1 MTSLIHKT
9 ATIDSTATV
18 HPTALVGAHSRI
30 GPGTV
35 VDAYAIVGEHTALGS
50 NNRVYSF
57 AVIGGE
63 PQIRPSE
70 QNAAAAGRLHI
81 GDRNIF
87 REGVTISR
95 GSNKGD
101 GVTTIGD
108 DCLVMAYAHV
118 GHDCVLG
125 DQVTLSN
132 MVSLAGH
139 VTVDDGATCSGYSAI
154 HQFVRI
160 GRLAFIAANAM
171 VSQDVPPFCMAAGDR
186 ARLVGLNTTG
196 LRRAGYDD
204 ASRSAL
210 RGAFKTLRKQAQ
222 RSDETRIQSQ
232 SKDDSA
238 HLQEFWRFLASGTR
252 GIMPASRSTRATHEL
267 D

>member
-1 MTSLIHKT
+1 MSSMIHQT
-9 ATIDSTATV
+9 ASIDATAII

-30 GPGTV
+30 GPGTIL
-35 VDAYAIVGEHTALGS
+35 DAYAIVGEHTTLGS
-50 NNRVYSF
+50 RNRVCSF

-63 PQIRPSE
+63 PQIRANDE
-70 QNAAAAGRLHI
+70 NTTEAGRLDI
-81 GDRNIF
+81 GDGNIF
-87 REGVTISR
+87 REGVTVSG
-95 GSNKGD
+95 GSTKGA
-101 GVTTIGD
+101 GTTMIGN
-108 DCLVMAYAHV
+108 DCLLMAYAHV

-139 VTVDDGATCSGYSAI
+139 VTIDDAATCSGYSAI

-204 ASRSAL
+204 SSRSDL
-210 RGAFKTLRKQAQ
+210 RRAFKTLRKQV
-222 RSDETRIQSQ
+222 RLSDDGSIQSQ
-232 SKDDSA
+232 SVDGPA
-238 HLQEFWRFLASGTR
+238 CLQEFWRFMASGTR
-252 GIMPASRSTRATHEL
+252 GIMPTSRSMPTTIEL